1 MQKEKS
7 LNLQNARLPKML
19 GELMHSNQFLKV
31 FSLSALVLVF
41 MVLGTVMVMATKE
54 PLVITLGP
62 DGKAIERILVPKVE
76 DQVREGIKYYLEK
89 RYQWEPE
96 NVKQK
101 LKETEN
107 FIDPSTLKLFK
118 AAVSNIEKFS
128 IEKIVSQR
136 VYPQYIEVNLSKKTA
151 LVTGDRITTIQG
163 LKAAGNLKLELSF
176 ELGSR
181 TEANP
186 WGLYIVKEIEE

>member
-7 LNLQNARLPKML
+7 LHLQNARLPKML

-62 DGKAIERILVPKVE
+62 DGKALERILVPKVE

-107 FIDPSTLKLFK
+107 FIDPSTLKFFK
-118 AAVSNIEKFS
+118 AAVSHIEKFS

-136 VYPQYIEVNLSKKTA
+136 VYPQHIEVNLSKKTA
-151 LVTGDRITTIQG
+151 LITGDRITTIQG

-181 TEANP
+181 TKANP
-186 WGLYIVKEIEE
+186 WGLYIVKEVEE

>member
-1 MQKEKS
+1 MQKENT
-7 LNLQNARLPKML
+7 LYLRNARLPKML

-41 MVLGTVMVMATKE
+41 MVLGAIMVMATKE

-62 DGKAIERILVPKVE
+62 DGKAIERILIPKVE
-76 DQVREGIKYYLEK
+76 DQVREGIKRYLEN

-107 FIDPSTLKLFK
+107 FIDPSTLKFFQ
-118 AAVSNIEKFS
+118 AAVVNIEKFS
-128 IEKIVSQR
+128 IEKTVSQK
-136 VYPQYIEVNLSKKTA
+136 VYPQNIEINLIKNTA
-151 LVTGDRITTIQG
+151 MITGDRVTTIQG
-163 LKAAGNLKLELSF
+163 LKAAGSLKLELSF

-181 TEANP
+181 TKANP

>member
-1 MQKEKS
+1 MQKEKT
-7 LNLQNARLPKML
+7 LHLQNARLPKML

-31 FSLSALVLVF
+31 FSISALILVF
-41 MVLGTVMVMATKE
+41 MVLGAIMVMATKE
-54 PLVITLGP
+54 PLIITLGP
-62 DGKAIERILVPKVE
+62 DGKALERILVPKVE
-76 DQVREGIKYYLEK
+76 DQVREGIKHYLEK

-107 FIDPSTLKLFK
+107 FIDPSTLKLFQ
-118 AAVSNIEKFS
+118 AAISNIEKFS

-136 VYPQYIEVNLSKKTA
+136 VYPQNIEVNLIKKTA

-163 LKAAGNLKLELSF
+163 LKAAGNLKLELYF

-181 TEANP
+181 TKANP

>member
-41 MVLGTVMVMATKE
+41 MVLGAVMVMATKE

-107 FIDPSTLKLFK
+107 FIDPSTLKFFK

-128 IEKIVSQR
+128 IEKTVSQR
-136 VYPQYIEVNLSKKTA
+136 VYPQNIEVNLSKKTA
-151 LVTGDRITTIQG
+151 LITGDRITTIQG